1 MIVRGIEMPGHRSAF
16 NTVQQ
21 QSNVRL
27 HKIIKYI
34 KDMPSPNTVSE
45 SLQNLA
51 NLFQSI
57 SQRRKSGSLFLGQAT
72 VSNLN

>member
-1 MIVRGIEMPGHRSAF
+1 MHGHRSAF

-34 KDMPSPNTVSE
+34 KNMSSPNTITE
-45 SLQNLA
+45 SLQNIV
-51 NLFQSI
+51 NLFQSV
-57 SQRRKSGSLFLGQAT
+57 SQRRKNGSQFLGQAA